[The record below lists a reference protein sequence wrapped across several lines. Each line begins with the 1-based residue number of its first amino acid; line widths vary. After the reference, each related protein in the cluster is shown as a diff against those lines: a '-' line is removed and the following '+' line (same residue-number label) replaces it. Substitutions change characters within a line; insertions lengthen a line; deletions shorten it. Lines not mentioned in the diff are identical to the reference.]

1 MEMMKKINKRK
12 RVLNTTA
19 FGLSLLMSSTL
30 IVGNAVS
37 VYAAPTISTDE
48 QNAIDTFMATNP
60 VDGDR
65 VTIDTVNPVAPTP
78 ITYTFPGAN
87 YVSVF
92 CDRNRTITLP
102 RDDVYSF
109 DMFPNGTI
117 TGKVKDWNTVQW
129 YKVIST
135 PGYLEQTGG
144 VENDWYFARKITV
157 INQADNS
164 EVELDHIVYSMNLNV
179 MNPIPF
185 GRYFID
191 VPIEAEDPRFQI
203 KFSYSGDEYQA
214 TRFNY
219 HGGYWDFFVNLKEE
233 YSYDTIVQVDE
244 SLKTNETVVEDGL
257 FGSKEAEIRGGFQN
271 INTITSPE
279 PSVVYSTNNADVI
292 YNNIVTDFNNA
303 TDANPEISQDFD
315 WGGYTADV
323 VYTAP
328 RNRIIRVGIDYT
340 HYIAED
346 GTVLHPTVYGLQ
358 GVESIAGYQLSETR
372 TEANGDRVHV
382 YKKIVAASVSTPK
395 TGDKTNLF
403 GYAAAL
409 AMTMLAGVGAFF
421 ARRKNI

>member
-1 MEMMKKINKRK
+1 MKQINKRK

-37 VYAAPTISTDE
+37 VYASPTISTDE
-48 QNAIDTFMATNP
+48 QNAIDAFMATNP

-65 VTIDTVNPVAPTP
+65 VTIDTVNPAAPTP
-78 ITYTFPGAN
+78 ITYTFPGTN
-87 YVSVF
+87 YVSMF
-92 CDRNRTITLP
+92 CDRNRTINLTQ
-102 RDDVYSF
+102 DDVYTVNNLSYSAVINAKIKDF
-109 DMFPNGTI
+109 NTI
-117 TGKVKDWNTVQW
+117 VW
-129 YKVIST
+129 YKIINT
-135 PGYLEQTGG
+135 PEYLANTGG
-144 VENDWYFARKITV
+144 VENDWYFAKKITV

-164 EVELDHIVYSMNLNV
+164 EVEIDHPVLSLGSRV
-179 MNPIPF
+179 LNPIPF

-191 VPIEAEDPRFQI
+191 VPIEAEDPRFHI
-203 KFSYSGDEYQA
+203 EYTSEDQA

-219 HGGYWDFFVNLKEE
+219 HGGYWKFVVPMSEE
-233 YSYDTIVQVDE
+233 HSYDTIVQVDE
-244 SLKTNETVVEDGL
+244 SLKTNETVVDEGA
-257 FGSKEAEIRGGFQN
+257 FGTKSANVIGQFTN
-271 INTITSPE
+271 INTITSPD

-292 YNNIVTDFNNA
+292 YNNIVADFNNA
-303 TDANPEISQDFD
+303 TEANPEISQDFD

-372 TEANGDRVHV
+372 TETNGDRVYV
-382 YKKIVAASVSTPK
+382 YKKIVAASASTPK
-395 TGDKTNLF
+395 TGDNTNLL

-409 AMTMLAGVGAFF
+409 IMTMLAGVGTFF
-421 ARRKNI
+421 TRHKNM

>member
-1 MEMMKKINKRK
+1 MEKMKQINKRK

-37 VYAAPTISTDE
+37 VYASPTISTDE
-48 QNAIDTFMATNP
+48 QNAIDAFMATNP

-65 VTIDTVNPVAPTP
+65 VTIDTVNPAAPTP
-78 ITYTFPGAN
+78 ITYTFPGTN
-87 YVSVF
+87 YVSMF
-92 CDRNRTITLP
+92 CDRNRTINLTQ
-102 RDDVYSF
+102 DDVYTV
-109 DMFPNGTI
+109 NLGYGTI
-117 TGKVKDWNTVQW
+117 INAKIKDFNTIVW
-129 YKVIST
+129 YKIINT
-135 PGYLEQTGG
+135 PEYLANTGG
-144 VENDWYFARKITV
+144 VENDWYFAKKITV

-164 EVELDHIVYSMNLNV
+164 EVEIEHPVLSLGSRKL
-179 MNPIPF
+179 NPIPF

-191 VPIEAEDPRFQI
+191 VPIEAEDPRFHI
-203 KFSYSGDEYQA
+203 EYTSEDQA

-219 HGGYWDFFVNLKEE
+219 HGGYWKFVVPMSEE
-233 YSYDTIVQVDE
+233 YSYDTIVQADE
-244 SLKTNETVVEDGL
+244 SLKTNETVVDEGA
-257 FGSKEAEIRGGFQN
+257 FGTKSANVIGQFTN

-292 YNNIVTDFNNA
+292 YNNIVSVFNNA
-303 TDANPEISQDFD
+303 TEANPEISQDFD

-382 YKKIVAASVSTPK
+382 YKKIVAASASTPK
-395 TGDKTNLF
+395 TVDNTNLL

-409 AMTMLAGVGAFF
+409 IMTMLAGIGTFF
-421 ARRKNI
+421 TRRKNI

>member
-1 MEMMKKINKRK
+1 MMKKINKRK

-19 FGLSLLMSSTL
+19 FGLSLLMSTTL

-37 VYAAPTISTDE
+37 VYASPTISTDE
-48 QNAIDTFMATNP
+48 QNAIDAFMATNP

-65 VTIDTVNPVAPTP
+65 ATIDTVNPVAPTP

-87 YVSVF
+87 YVSMF
-92 CDRNRTITLP
+92 CDRNRTINLTQ
-102 RDDVYSF
+102 DDVYTVNNLSYSAVINAKIKDF
-109 DMFPNGTI
+109 NTI
-117 TGKVKDWNTVQW
+117 VW
-129 YKVIST
+129 YKIINT
-135 PGYLEQTGG
+135 PEYLANTGG
-144 VENDWYFARKITV
+144 VENDWYFAKKITV

-164 EVELDHIVYSMNLNV
+164 EVEIDHPVLSLGSRV
-179 MNPIPF
+179 LNPIPF

-191 VPIEAEDPRFQI
+191 VPIEAEDPRFHI
-203 KFSYSGDEYQA
+203 EYTSEDQA

-219 HGGYWDFFVNLKEE
+219 HGGYWKFVVPMSEE
-233 YSYDTIVQVDE
+233 YSYDTIVQADE
-244 SLKTNETVVEDGL
+244 SLKTNETVIDEGA
-257 FGSKEAEIRGGFQN
+257 FGTKSANVIGQFTN

-303 TDANPEISQDFD
+303 TEANPEISQDFD

-382 YKKIVAASVSTPK
+382 YKKIVAASASTPK

-409 AMTMLAGVGAFF
+409 AMTMLAGIGAFF

>member
-1 MEMMKKINKRK
+1 MMKKINKRK
-12 RVLNTTA
+12 KVLNATA

-30 IVGNAVS
+30 LVGNAVS
-37 VYAAPTISTDE
+37 VYASPTISTDE
-48 QNAIDTFMATNP
+48 QNAIDAFMATNP

-65 VTIDTVNPVAPTP
+65 VTIDTVNPAAPTP
-78 ITYTFPGAN
+78 ITYTFPGTN
-87 YVSVF
+87 YVSMF
-92 CDRNRTITLP
+92 CDRNRTINLTQ
-102 RDDVYSF
+102 DDVYTVNNLSYGAIINAKIKDF
-109 DMFPNGTI
+109 NTI
-117 TGKVKDWNTVQW
+117 VW
-129 YKVIST
+129 YKIINT
-135 PGYLEQTGG
+135 PEYLANTGG
-144 VENDWYFARKITV
+144 VENDWYFAKKITV

-164 EVELDHIVYSMNLNV
+164 EVEIDHPVLSLGSRKL
-179 MNPIPF
+179 NPIPF

-191 VPIEAEDPRFQI
+191 VPIEAEDPRFHI
-203 KFSYSGDEYQA
+203 EYTSEDQA

-219 HGGYWDFFVNLKEE
+219 HGGYWKFVVPMSEE
-233 YSYDTIVQVDE
+233 YSYDTIVQADE
-244 SLKTNETVVEDGL
+244 SLKTNETVVDEGA
-257 FGSKEAEIRGGFQN
+257 FGTKSANVIGQFTN

-292 YNNIVTDFNNA
+292 YNNIVSDFNNA
-303 TDANPEISQDFD
+303 TEANPEISQDFD

-382 YKKIVAASVSTPK
+382 YKKIVAASASTPK
-395 TGDKTNLF
+395 TVDNTNLL

-409 AMTMLAGVGAFF
+409 IMTMLAGIGTFF
-421 ARRKNI
+421 TRRKNI

>member
-19 FGLSLLMSSTL
+19 FGLSLLMSTTL

-37 VYAAPTISTDE
+37 VYASPTISTDE
-48 QNAIDTFMATNP
+48 QNAIDAFMATNP

-65 VTIDTVNPVAPTP
+65 VTIDTVNPAAATP
-78 ITYTFPGAN
+78 ITYTFPGTN
-87 YVSVF
+87 YVSMF
-92 CDRNRTITLP
+92 CDRNRTINLTQ
-102 RDDVYSF
+102 DDVYTV
-109 DMFPNGTI
+109 NLGYGTI
-117 TGKVKDWNTVQW
+117 INAKIKDFNTIVW
-129 YKVIST
+129 YKIINT
-135 PGYLEQTGG
+135 PEYLANTGG
-144 VENDWYFARKITV
+144 VENDWYFAKKITV

-164 EVELDHIVYSMNLNV
+164 EVEIEHPVLSLGSRKL
-179 MNPIPF
+179 NPIPF

-191 VPIEAEDPRFQI
+191 VPIEAEDPRFRI
-203 KFSYSGDEYQA
+203 EYTSEDQA
-214 TRFNY
+214 TKFNY
-219 HGGYWDFFVNLKEE
+219 HGGYWKFVVPMIEE

-244 SLKTNETVVEDGL
+244 SLKTNETVVDEGA
-257 FGSKEAEIRGGFQN
+257 FGTKSANVIGQFTN

-303 TDANPEISQDFD
+303 TEANPEISQDFD

-382 YKKIVAASVSTPK
+382 YKKIVAASASTPK
-395 TGDKTNLF
+395 TVDNTNLL

-409 AMTMLAGVGAFF
+409 IMTMLAGIGTFF
-421 ARRKNI
+421 TRRKNI

>member
-1 MEMMKKINKRK
+1 MMKKINKRK
-12 RVLNTTA
+12 KVLNTTA

-48 QNAIDTFMATNP
+48 QNAIDAFMATNP

-65 VTIDTVNPVAPTP
+65 VTIDTVNPAAATP
-78 ITYTFPGAN
+78 ITYTFPGTN
-87 YVSVF
+87 YVSMF
-92 CDRNRTITLP
+92 CDRNRTINLTQ
-102 RDDVYSF
+102 DDVYTV
-109 DMFPNGTI
+109 NLGYGTI
-117 TGKVKDWNTVQW
+117 INAKIKDFNTIVW
-129 YKVIST
+129 YKIINT
-135 PGYLEQTGG
+135 PEYLANTGG
-144 VENDWYFARKITV
+144 VENDWYFAKKITV

-164 EVELDHIVYSMNLNV
+164 EVEIDHPVLSLGSRV
-179 MNPIPF
+179 LNPIPF

-191 VPIEAEDPRFQI
+191 VPIEAEDPRFHI
-203 KFSYSGDEYQA
+203 EYTSEDQA

-219 HGGYWDFFVNLKEE
+219 HGGYWKFVVPMSEE
-233 YSYDTIVQVDE
+233 YSYDTIVQADE
-244 SLKTNETVVEDGL
+244 SLKTNETVIDEGA
-257 FGSKEAEIRGGFQN
+257 FGTKSANVIGQFTN

-303 TDANPEISQDFD
+303 TEANPEISQDFD

-382 YKKIVAASVSTPK
+382 YKKIVAASASTPK
-395 TGDKTNLF
+395 TVDNTNLL

-409 AMTMLAGVGAFF
+409 IMTMLAGIGTFF
-421 ARRKNI
+421 TRRKNI

>member
-1 MEMMKKINKRK
+1 MEKMKQINKRK

-30 IVGNAVS
+30 IVGNTVS
-37 VYAAPTISTDE
+37 VYASPTISTDE
-48 QNAIDTFMATNP
+48 QNAIDAFMATNP

-65 VTIDTVNPVAPTP
+65 VTIDTVNPAAPTP
-78 ITYTFPGAN
+78 ITYTFPGTN
-87 YVSVF
+87 YVSMF
-92 CDRNRTITLP
+92 CDRNRTINLTQ
-102 RDDVYSF
+102 DDVYTV
-109 DMFPNGTI
+109 NLGYGTI
-117 TGKVKDWNTVQW
+117 INAKIKDFNTIVW
-129 YKVIST
+129 YKIINT
-135 PGYLEQTGG
+135 PEYLANTGG
-144 VENDWYFARKITV
+144 VENDWYFAKKITV

-164 EVELDHIVYSMNLNV
+164 EVEIEHPVLSLGSRKL
-179 MNPIPF
+179 NPIPF

-191 VPIEAEDPRFQI
+191 VPIEAEDPRFHI
-203 KFSYSGDEYQA
+203 EYTSEDQA

-219 HGGYWDFFVNLKEE
+219 HGGYWKFVVPMSEE
-233 YSYDTIVQVDE
+233 YSYDTIVQADE
-244 SLKTNETVVEDGL
+244 SLKTNETVVDEGA
-257 FGSKEAEIRGGFQN
+257 FGTKSANVIGQFTN

-292 YNNIVTDFNNA
+292 YNNIFSDFNNA
-303 TDANPEISQDFD
+303 TEANPEISQDFD

-382 YKKIVAASVSTPK
+382 YKKIVAASASTPK
-395 TGDKTNLF
+395 TVDNTNLL

-409 AMTMLAGVGAFF
+409 IMTMLAGIGTFF
-421 ARRKNI
+421 TRRKNI

>member
-1 MEMMKKINKRK
+1 MKQINKRK

-37 VYAAPTISTDE
+37 VYASPTISTDE
-48 QNAIDTFMATNP
+48 QNAIDAFMATNP

-65 VTIDTVNPVAPTP
+65 VTIDTVNPAAPTP
-78 ITYTFPGAN
+78 ITYTFPGTN
-87 YVSVF
+87 YVSMF
-92 CDRNRTITLP
+92 CDRNRTINLTQ
-102 RDDVYSF
+102 DDVYTV
-109 DMFPNGTI
+109 NLGYGTI
-117 TGKVKDWNTVQW
+117 INAKIKDFNTIVW
-129 YKVIST
+129 YKIINT
-135 PGYLEQTGG
+135 PEYLANTGG
-144 VENDWYFARKITV
+144 VENDWYFAKKITV

-164 EVELDHIVYSMNLNV
+164 EVEIEHPVLSLGSRKL
-179 MNPIPF
+179 NPIPF

-191 VPIEAEDPRFQI
+191 VPIEAEDPRFHI
-203 KFSYSGDEYQA
+203 EYTSEDQA

-219 HGGYWDFFVNLKEE
+219 HGGYWKFVVPMSEE
-233 YSYDTIVQVDE
+233 YSYDTIVQADE
-244 SLKTNETVVEDGL
+244 SLKTNETVVDEGA
-257 FGSKEAEIRGGFQN
+257 FGTKSANVIGQFTN

-292 YNNIVTDFNNA
+292 YNNIVSDFNNA
-303 TDANPEISQDFD
+303 TEANPEISQDFD

-382 YKKIVAASVSTPK
+382 YKKIVAASASTPK
-395 TGDKTNLF
+395 TVDNTNLL

-409 AMTMLAGVGAFF
+409 IMTMLAGIGTFF
-421 ARRKNI
+421 TRRKNI

>member
-1 MEMMKKINKRK
+1 MMKKINKRK

-19 FGLSLLMSSTL
+19 FGLSLLMSTTL

-37 VYAAPTISTDE
+37 VYASPTISTDE
-48 QNAIDTFMATNP
+48 QNAIDAFMATNP

-65 VTIDTVNPVAPTP
+65 ATIDTVNPVAPTP

-87 YVSVF
+87 YVSMF
-92 CDRNRTITLP
+92 CDRNRTINLTQ
-102 RDDVYSF
+102 DDVYTVNNLSYSAVINAKIKDF
-109 DMFPNGTI
+109 NTI
-117 TGKVKDWNTVQW
+117 VW
-129 YKVIST
+129 YKIINT
-135 PGYLEQTGG
+135 PEYLANTGG

-164 EVELDHIVYSMNLNV
+164 EVEIDHPVLSLGSRV
-179 MNPIPF
+179 LNPIPF

-191 VPIEAEDPRFQI
+191 VPIEAEDPRFHI
-203 KFSYSGDEYQA
+203 EYTNEDQA

-219 HGGYWDFFVNLKEE
+219 HGGYWKFVVPMSEE
-233 YSYDTIVQVDE
+233 YSYDTIVQADE
-244 SLKTNETVVEDGL
+244 SLKTNETVIDEGA
-257 FGSKEAEIRGGFQN
+257 FGTKSANVIGQFTN

-303 TDANPEISQDFD
+303 TEANPEISQDFD

-340 HYIAED
+340 HYVAED

-358 GVESIAGYQLSETR
+358 GVENIAGYQLSETR
-372 TEANGDRVHV
+372 TETNGDRVYV
-382 YKKIVAASVSTPK
+382 YKKIVSASASTPK
-395 TGDKTNLF
+395 TGDNTNLL

>member
-1 MEMMKKINKRK
+1 MMKKINKRK

-48 QNAIDTFMATNP
+48 QNAIDAFMATNP

-65 VTIDTVNPVAPTP
+65 VTIDTVNPAAPTP
-78 ITYTFPGAN
+78 ITYTFPGTN
-87 YVSVF
+87 YVSMF
-92 CDRNRTITLP
+92 CDRNRTINLTQ
-102 RDDVYSF
+102 DDVYTVNNLSYSAVINAKIKDF
-109 DMFPNGTI
+109 NTI
-117 TGKVKDWNTVQW
+117 VW
-129 YKVIST
+129 YKIINT
-135 PGYLEQTGG
+135 PEYLANTGG
-144 VENDWYFARKITV
+144 VENDWYFAKKITV

-164 EVELDHIVYSMNLNV
+164 EVEIDHPVLSLGSRV
-179 MNPIPF
+179 LNPIPF

-191 VPIEAEDPRFQI
+191 VPIEAEDPRFHI
-203 KFSYSGDEYQA
+203 EYTNEDQA

-219 HGGYWDFFVNLKEE
+219 HGGYWKFVVPMSEE
-233 YSYDTIVQVDE
+233 YSYDTIVQADE

-257 FGSKEAEIRGGFQN
+257 FGSKKAEIRGEFHN

-303 TDANPEISQDFD
+303 TEANPEISQDFD
-315 WGGYTADV
+315 WGRYTADV

-382 YKKIVAASVSTPK
+382 YKKIVSASASTPK

>member
-1 MEMMKKINKRK
+1 MMKKINKRK

-48 QNAIDTFMATNP
+48 QNAIDAFMATNP

-65 VTIDTVNPVAPTP
+65 ATIDTVNPAAPTP
-78 ITYTFPGAN
+78 STYTFPGTN
-87 YVSVF
+87 YVSMF
-92 CDRNRTITLP
+92 CDRNRTINLTQ
-102 RDDVYSF
+102 DDVYTVNNLSYGAIINAKIKDF
-109 DMFPNGTI
+109 NTI
-117 TGKVKDWNTVQW
+117 VW
-129 YKVIST
+129 YKIINT
-135 PGYLEQTGG
+135 PEYLANTGG
-144 VENDWYFARKITV
+144 VENDWYFAKKITV

-164 EVELDHIVYSMNLNV
+164 EVEIDHPVLSLGSRV
-179 MNPIPF
+179 LNPIPF

-191 VPIEAEDPRFQI
+191 VPIEAEDPRFHI
-203 KFSYSGDEYQA
+203 EYTSEDQA

-219 HGGYWDFFVNLKEE
+219 HGGYWKFVVPMSEE
-233 YSYDTIVQVDE
+233 YSYDTIVQADE
-244 SLKTNETVVEDGL
+244 SLKTNETVIDEGA
-257 FGSKEAEIRGGFQN
+257 FGTKSANVIGQFTN

-292 YNNIVTDFNNA
+292 YNNIVADFNNA
-303 TDANPEISQDFD
+303 TEANPEISQDFD

-372 TEANGDRVHV
+372 TETNGDRVYV
-382 YKKIVAASVSTPK
+382 YKKIVSASASTPK
-395 TGDKTNLF
+395 TGDNTNLL